1 MNVIR
6 RTKSNLGCFIIFVGL
21 VIAGCGY
28 TTRSLLPPQYQTLY
42 IAPFKN
48 KIDYTNEGRRNIYL
62 PLLEVKVQK
71 AVSSRF
77 QFDGNL
83 RLAKEDMA
91 DLKLTGEL
99 VRYDRDV
106 LRYTDNE
113 DVQEY
118 RVRITVNLVLTDTS
132 TGEVVW
138 TENGFSGEGTYFVTG
153 PSAGSESSAVNA
165 AQLDLARR
173 VVERTIENW

>member
-6 RTKSNLGCFIIFVGL
+6 RTKSSFVCLVVLLGL
-21 VIAGCGY
+21 AIAGCGY
-28 TTRSLLPPQYQTLY
+28 TTRSLLPPEYQTLY
-42 IAPFKN
+42 IVPFKN
-48 KIDYTNEGRRNIYL
+48 KIDYTSESTRNIYL

-71 AVSSRF
+71 AISSRF

-83 RLAKEDMA
+83 RLAKEEEA

-99 VRYDRDV
+99 VRYDREV
-106 LRYTDNE
+106 LRYTDND

-118 RVRITVNLVLTDTS
+118 RVRITVNLVLTDTT
-132 TGEVVW
+132 TGEMVW
-138 TENGFSGEGTYFVTG
+138 AENGFSGEATYFVTG
-153 PSAGSESSAVNA
+153 PSASSESSAVSA
-165 AQLDLARR
+165 AQVDLARR